1 MPDQYYENI
10 RAQIKAAAGSGA
22 SKSDVLWA
30 VADGVATVIDGAT
43 GTGFAGAANSAV
55 QGVYSAA
62 SSQNSGVIPNPW
74 MVWNGHDDA
83 ESPTTKAYL
92 KHRGRMQLGGAAV
105 SAAGALA
112 AAGTVADVGA
122 LLSHGNATGSTVAHL
137 LKFKAI
143 AKGYKQSE
151 TISGW
156 IDVLMKMK
164 ALKGAVRGGQFA
176 AAVAAPIPWGGATA
190 VSITAGVLAAGAKLG
205 IKLKFSNLCAMTAMD
220 LHWRCYQETAL
231 LGGIRGMSAGT
242 GPANRI
248 LQELFIRRGMTRVF
262 GQHNLPGLVKEP
274 GGWLA
279 INDKLL
285 LI

>member
-1 MPDQYYENI
+1 MPDKYYDDI
-10 RAQIKAAAGSGA
+10 RARIKTAAGGGA
-22 SKSDVLWA
+22 EKSDILWA
-30 VADGVATVIDGAT
+30 VADGMATIIDGAS
-43 GTGFAGAANSAV
+43 GTSIAGSANSAL
-55 QGVYSAA
+55 QGCYSAVT
-62 SSQNSGVIPNPW
+62 SQSGGIIPNPW
-74 MVWNGHDDA
+74 MVWNGHDDR
-83 ESPTTKAYL
+83 ESLLTRSYL
-92 KHRGRMQLGGAAV
+92 KHRGHMQLGGAAV
-105 SAAGALA
+105 AVAGAAA

-122 LLSHGNATGSTVAHL
+122 LLQHGNATASTVAHL
-137 LKFKAI
+137 IKFKAI
-143 AKGYKQSE
+143 AKSHKQSV

-156 IDVLMKMK
+156 IDVLIRMK

-220 LHWRCYQETAL
+220 LHWRCFQETAV
-231 LGGIRGMSAGT
+231 LGGVRGMPAGT
-242 GPANRI
+242 GPATRI

-262 GQHNLPGLVKEP
+262 GQHNIAGLVQEP
-274 GGWLA
+274 GGWMA